1 MLTERGRANEHGR
14 SIKHN
19 KNWEDHMITR
29 RTLGALA
36 LSASMA
42 AIAATTAASAQTPVP
57 EIRFARQFSMGYL
70 QLAMMEKFQ
79 LVEKHAK
86 LNGIPEVKVVW
97 QIFNSPS
104 AMNDALLSG
113 NVDIVSGGVPGL
125 LTIWAK
131 TQNTSNPVKGVATYT
146 AQPILLNTRLPNVK
160 TIADYTEKDK
170 IALPAVKV
178 AIQAIILQM
187 AAAKQWGPK
196 EFAKLDPLTVSMAPP
211 DSTIALLGGGSEITS
226 HFSVPPYQT
235 QELEKPGITTVLNSF
250 DVFGPHTFTT
260 AWTSTSFREKNPA
273 LYKALIAA
281 MTEATEMLQKDV
293 RPAAEHWQGAAKSK
307 LSVDQVTAIASG
319 PQVKWTMAPVNSMKF
334 AEFMHSVGSIKVKP
348 ATWKDMYFPEVHGLE
363 GN

>member
-1 MLTERGRANEHGR
+1 MN
-14 SIKHN
+14 
-19 KNWEDHMITR
+19 TR
-29 RTLGALA
+29 RTWGVLALA
-36 LSASMA
+36 A
-42 AIAATTAASAQTPVP
+42 ALATVAHTCVASAQTPVP

-70 QLAMMEKFQ
+70 QLAMMERFQ

-97 QIFNSPS
+97 SIFNSPS

-146 AQPILLNTRLPNVK
+146 AQPILLNTRNPNVK
-160 TIADYTEKDK
+160 TIADFTEKDK

-178 AIQAIILQM
+178 AIQALILQM
-187 AAAKQWGPK
+187 AAAKLWGDK

-211 DSTIALLGGGSEITS
+211 DSTIALLGGGSEINS

-260 AWTSTSFREKNPA
+260 AWTSTAFREKNPA

-293 RPAAEHWQGAAKSK
+293 RPAAEHWQAAAKSK
-307 LSVDQVTAIASG
+307 LSIDQVTAIASG

-348 ATWKDMYFPEVHGLE
+348 AIWKDMYFPEVHGLE

>member
-1 MLTERGRANEHGR
+1 
-14 SIKHN
+14 
-19 KNWEDHMITR
+19 MITR
-29 RTLGALA
+29 RTLGAGL
-36 LSASMA
+36 
-42 AIAATTAASAQTPVP
+42 IATTALASAASAQAPVP

-70 QLAMMEKFQ
+70 QLAMMEKFG

-86 LNGIPEVKVVW
+86 SLGLPEVKVTW
-97 QIFNSPS
+97 SIFNSPA

-125 LTIWAK
+125 LTIWAR
-131 TQNTSNPVKGVATYT
+131 TQNTANPVKGVATYT
-146 AQPILLNTRLPNVK
+146 AQPILLNTRNPNVK
-160 TIADYTEKDK
+160 TIADFTEKDK

-187 AAAKQWGPK
+187 AAAKLWGDK
-196 EFAKLDPLTVSMAPP
+196 EFAKLDPLTVTMAPP
-211 DSTIALLGGGSEITS
+211 DSTIAIMGGGSEINS

-235 QELEKPGITTVLNSF
+235 QEIEKPGIRTVLNSF

-260 AWTSTSFREKNPA
+260 AWTSTSFRDKNPL

-293 RPAAEHWQGAAKSK
+293 RPAAEHWHAAAKSK
-307 LSVDQVTAIASG
+307 LSLDQVTAIASG

-334 AEFMHSVGSIKVKP
+334 ADFMHSVGSIKVKP
-348 ATWKDMYFPEVHGLE
+348 AKWQDMFFPEVHGLE